1 MRLQIWAFIL
11 LSITSPFYIDKLPI
25 FWGVII
31 AIIIV
36 CFVIFMIAMS
46 EEDRDKSN
54 DENLF

>member
-11 LSITSPFYIDKLPI
+11 LSITSPFYIDKLPM

>member
-11 LSITSPFYIDKLPI
+11 LSITSPFYIDKLPV

-36 CFVIFMIAMS
+36 CFVILMIAKS
-46 EEDRDKSN
+46 EEDRDKSK

>member
-1 MRLQIWAFIL
+1 MRLQRWAFIL

-25 FWGVII
+25 FWSVII

-36 CFVIFMIAMS
+36 CFVILMIAMS